1 MNEFV
6 VERGNN
12 EGLFCF
18 FEDEGETGY
27 FYLYEPNG
35 DGIIDHLHIY
45 SYPLDFKITK
55 KDVEVV
61 WSKDNT
67 KCGVKLWGK
76 FFGIFDL
83 ASNQKISISV
93 KDKETPPITNPV
105 LLVGF

>member
-1 MNEFV
+1 MKGFV
-6 VERGNN
+6 VERENE

-27 FYLYEPNG
+27 FYLYEPDG
-35 DGIIDHLHIY
+35 VGIIDHLHIY
-45 SYPLDFKITK
+45 SHPLDFKIKK

-67 KCGVKLWGK
+67 KCGVKLWGR

-83 ASNQKISISV
+83 ASNKKIGISV
-93 KDKETPPITNPV
+93 KNKDTPSIMNPA
-105 LLVGF
+105 LVDGF